1 MEKEIKQLVLTAE
14 ETAKY
19 EAFAAKMQ
27 HAIDEAKANNDDKE
41 WGTNLSAPDRFKI

>member
-1 MEKEIKQLVLTAE
+1 MEEIKQLVLTAD

-27 HAIDEAKANNDDKE
+27 QAIDEALE
-41 WGTNLSAPDRFKI
+41 